1 MKAAVVPAVSSSWQI
16 KDVPQPQ
23 PGPNQVLVKMHA
35 SGICYTD
42 VHLTLGHFPG
52 PFPRIL
58 GHEPVGE
65 IVAVAPD
72 VTTRKVGDRVGTA
85 WIQSTCGR
93 CEWCQ
98 RGRRMF
104 CPYMKGTGIEAQG
117 GHAEYMLMNADV
129 TYLIPDKVSYEQAAP
144 IFCAGYTVYGGL
156 RWADPQPHERVAVLG
171 IGGLGHL
178 AVQYAKAAG
187 FHTIAVSHSP
197 DKDKLIR
204 DLGADEIVRDGKSLA
219 AAGGA
224 DVILSTSNS
233 TKSMVDGL
241 PRQDDRH
248 RERDDEPV
256 QPGLHDHQAV
266 DEADR
271 GADREQRDDADEWAE
286 LGAEAEIGDGR
297 ISHAPTI
304 GARPKVDSSDRS
316 IPPISRIR
324 LSPTTTT
331 PSAEICCP
339 TPVRLDVVRN
349 AGLTSEPTTTSTTST
364 GSRAGPR
371 DETDRGPAATSPFEW
386 RGAPGGWCEVGSRTS
401 SS

>member
-1 MKAAVVPAVSSSWQI
+1 MHRPQILSHRTALGGNVVKAAIVPAIGSSWQI

-42 VHLTLGHFPG
+42 VHLTLGRFPG

-72 VTTRKVGDRVGTA
+72 VTTRKAGDRVGTA

-104 CPYMKGTGIEAQG
+104 CPYMKGTGIEIQG
-117 GHAEYMLMNADV
+117 GHAEYMLMNADA

-144 IFCAGYTVYGGL
+144 IFCAGYTVYSGL
-156 RWADPQPHERVAVLG
+156 RSADPQPHERVAVLG

-187 FHTIAVSHSP
+187 FETIAISHSP
-197 DKDKLIR
+197 DKDKLIHE
-204 DLGADEIVRDGKSLA
+204 LGVDEIVRDGKSLA

-224 DVILSTSNS
+224 DIILSTSNS
-233 TKSMVDGL
+233 TKSMVDSIQGL
-241 PRQDDRH
+241 R
-248 RERDDEPV
+248 
-256 QPGLHDHQAV
+256 PGGRLIAM
-266 DEADR
+266 
-271 GADREQRDDADEWAE
+271 GADAE
-286 LGAEAEIGDGR
+286 PLSVSLVDLIMKRIRIIGSQQNGPEYLYEALDFVAQGKVKTIVETYPLAEAAKAYERVAEGR
-297 ISHAPTI
+297 
-304 GARPKVDSSDRS
+304 ARFRAV
-316 IPPISRIR
+316 
-324 LSPTTTT
+324 
-331 PSAEICCP
+331 
-339 TPVRLDVVRN
+339 
-349 AGLTSEPTTTSTTST
+349 LTM
-364 GSRAGPR
+364 
-371 DETDRGPAATSPFEW
+371 
-386 RGAPGGWCEVGSRTS
+386 
-401 SS
+401 

>member
-1 MKAAVVPAVSSSWQI
+1 MKAAVVPAMNSSWQV

-42 VHLTLGHFPG
+42 VHQTLGHLPG

-104 CPYMKGTGIEAQG
+104 CPFMVGTGGAAQG
-117 GHAEYMLMNADV
+117 GHAEYMPMNADA

-144 IFCAGYTVYGGL
+144 IFCAGYTVYSGL
-156 RWADPQPHERVAVLG
+156 RWAHPQPHERVAVLG

-178 AVQYAKAAG
+178 AQQYAKATG
-187 FHTIAVSHSP
+187 FETIAISHSP
-197 DKDKLIR
+197 DKDKKIR
-204 DLGADEIVRDGKSLA
+204 ELGADEIVRDGKSLA

-224 DVILSTSNS
+224 DIILSTSNS
-233 TKSMVDGL
+233 TKSMVDSIQGL
-241 PRQDDRH
+241 RPDGRF
-248 RERDDEPV
+248 V
-256 QPGLHDHQAV
+256 V
-266 DEADR
+266 M
-271 GADREQRDDADEWAE
+271 GADAE
-286 LGAEAEIGDGR
+286 PLSVSLIDFIMKRIQIIGSQQNGPEYLYEALDFVAQGKVKTIVETYPLAEAAKAYERVAEGK
-297 ISHAPTI
+297 
-304 GARPKVDSSDRS
+304 ARFRAV
-316 IPPISRIR
+316 
-324 LSPTTTT
+324 
-331 PSAEICCP
+331 
-339 TPVRLDVVRN
+339 
-349 AGLTSEPTTTSTTST
+349 LTM
-364 GSRAGPR
+364 
-371 DETDRGPAATSPFEW
+371 
-386 RGAPGGWCEVGSRTS
+386 
-401 SS
+401 

>member
-1 MKAAVVPAVSSSWQI
+1 MKAAVVPAMSSSWQV

-23 PGPNQVLVKMHA
+23 PGPGQVLVKMRA

-42 VHLTLGHFPG
+42 VHETLGHIPG

-72 VTTRKVGDRVGTA
+72 VTTRKVSDRVGTA

-104 CPYMKGTGIEAQG
+104 CPYLKSTGLEAQG
-117 GHAEYMLMNADV
+117 GHAEYMPMNADA

-144 IFCAGYTVYGGL
+144 IFCAGYTVYSGL
-156 RWADPQPHERVAVLG
+156 RWADPKPHERVAVLG

-187 FHTIAVSHSP
+187 FETIAVSHSP

-233 TKSMVDGL
+233 TKSMVDCIQGL
-241 PRQDDRH
+241 RPDGRL
-248 RERDDEPV
+248 V
-256 QPGLHDHQAV
+256 TM
-266 DEADR
+266 
-271 GADREQRDDADEWAE
+271 GADAE
-286 LGAEAEIGDGR
+286 PLS
-297 ISHAPTI
+297 ISLMDLLM
-304 GARPKVDSSDRS
+304 K
-316 IPPISRIR
+316 RIR
-324 LSPTTTT
+324 IIGSQQNGPEYLYE
-331 PSAEICCP
+331 A
-339 TPVRLDVVRN
+339 LDFVAQGKVKTIVETYP
-349 AGLTSEPTTTSTTST
+349 LTEAPKAYQRVLE
-364 GSRAGPR
+364 GKARFRAVL
-371 DETDRGPAATSPFEW
+371 TM
-386 RGAPGGWCEVGSRTS
+386 
-401 SS
+401 